1 MKDFTSKNYLL
12 VIERGLKYGEVLNGG
27 FVGSVTVT
35 PLWAIVKKEEIAKM
49 KNNKIAFVGIIFKI
63 KKMKYLFF
71 LSKRQAIKQ
80 WFFILWLVIIFKRW
94 EGNQ

>member
-35 PLWAIVKKEEIAKM
+35 PL
-49 KNNKIAFVGIIFKI
+49 
-63 KKMKYLFF
+63 
-71 LSKRQAIKQ
+71 
-80 WFFILWLVIIFKRW
+80 
-94 EGNQ
+94 